1 MASAELAADACFT
14 DTATG
19 PPAPDPRGG
28 GRGEARR
35 HRPAGLPRRARHSVR
50 PDLQLGRGGPLR
62 LPARIVLPVGA
73 LASVVW
79 VAAFVGG
86 RVEAIVRDPE
96 LPWLVRVI
104 SVLALVGLGL
114 LAALRMRAK
123 HHADPDR
130 D

>member
-1 MASAELAADACFT
+1 
-14 DTATG
+14 
-19 PPAPDPRGG
+19 
-28 GRGEARR
+28 
-35 HRPAGLPRRARHSVR
+35 
-50 PDLQLGRGGPLR
+50 
-62 LPARIVLPVGA
+62 VLPVGA

-79 VAAFVGG
+79 VAAFVGLGVAVGG